1 MKEEKIAVCIT
12 AQTSSQRL
20 IDYGAEIAEQY
31 NSSLHILHVQKGD
44 SIFQNGETL
53 KLLTKLL
60 SYGDRCGGIV
70 HVLCDEDVPKC
81 IAQFA
86 KEEGITK
93 VIMGELPK
101 VEKKHTTKVQK
112 ETQFQKIIAMIPQK
126 VEVITVGQQ
135 DMICTE
141 LEQKIG

>member
-1 MKEEKIAVCIT
+1 MKKEKITVCIT
-12 AQTSSQRL
+12 AQTSSQKL
-20 IDYGAEIAEQY
+20 IDYGAEVAQQY
-31 NSSLHILHVQKGD
+31 NGSLHILHVQKGD

-112 ETQFQKIIAMIPQK
+112 ETQFQKIINALSLLYLLVMH
-126 VEVITVGQQ
+126 
-135 DMICTE
+135 
-141 LEQKIG
+141 

>member
-101 VEKKHTTKVQK
+101 VEKKYTTKVQK
-112 ETQFQKIIAMIPQK
+112 ETQFQKIINALPKDI
-126 VEVITVGQQ
+126 EVIIVNHQQ
-135 DMICTE
+135 TIQTE
-141 LEQKIG
+141 LKQKIG

>member
-12 AQTSSQRL
+12 AQTSSQKL
-20 IDYGAEIAEQY
+20 IDYGAEVAQQY
-31 NSSLHILHVQKGD
+31 NGSLHILHVQKGD

-101 VEKKHTTKVQK
+101 MEKKHTTKVQK
-112 ETQFQKIIAMIPQK
+112 ETQFQKIINALPKDI
-126 VEVITVGQQ
+126 EVIIAKHQQ
-135 DMICTE
+135 TIQTE
-141 LEQKIG
+141 LKQKIG

>member
-101 VEKKHTTKVQK
+101 EHTTKVQK
-112 ETQFQKIIAMIPQK
+112 ETQFQKIINALPKDI
-126 VEVITVGQQ
+126 EVIIVNHQQ
-135 DMICTE
+135 TIQTE
-141 LEQKIG
+141 LKQKIG

>member
-1 MKEEKIAVCIT
+1 MKKEKIAVCIT
-12 AQTSSQRL
+12 AQTSSQKL
-20 IDYGAEIAEQY
+20 IDYGAEVAQQY
-31 NSSLHILHVQKGD
+31 NGSLHILHVQKGD

-101 VEKKHTTKVQK
+101 VEKKYTTKVQK

>member
-1 MKEEKIAVCIT
+1 MKKEKIAVCIT

-20 IDYGAEIAEQY
+20 IDYGAEIAQQY
-31 NSSLHILHVQKGD
+31 NGSLHILHVQKGD
-44 SIFQNGETL
+44 SIFQNGQTL

-60 SYGDRCGGIV
+60 AYGDRCGGII
-70 HVLCDEDVPKC
+70 HVLCDQDVPKC
-81 IAQFA
+81 IGEFVRQ
-86 KEEGITK
+86 EGITK

-101 VEKKHTTKVQK
+101 LVVKKHFKAK
-112 ETQFQKIIAMIPQK
+112 EETQFQKIITMLPQQ

>member
-60 SYGDRCGGIV
+60 SYGDRCG
-70 HVLCDEDVPKC
+70 EDVPKC

-101 VEKKHTTKVQK
+101 VEKKYTTKVQK
-112 ETQFQKIIAMIPQK
+112 ETQFQKIINALPKDI
-126 VEVITVGQQ
+126 EVIIVNHQQ
-135 DMICTE
+135 TIQTE
-141 LEQKIG
+141 LKQKIG

>member
-1 MKEEKIAVCIT
+1 MKKEKIAVCIT

-20 IDYGAEIAEQY
+20 IDYGAEIAQQY
-31 NSSLHILHVQKGD
+31 NGSLHILHVQKGD
-44 SIFQNGETL
+44 SIFQNGQTL

-60 SYGDRCGGIV
+60 AYGDRCGGII
-70 HVLCDEDVPKC
+70 HVLCDQDVPKC
-81 IAQFA
+81 IGEFVRQ
-86 KEEGITK
+86 EGITK

-101 VEKKHTTKVQK
+101 LVVKKHFKEK
-112 ETQFQKIIAMIPQK
+112 EETQFQKIITMLPQQ

-135 DMICTE
+135 DIICTE

>member
-70 HVLCDEDVPKC
+70 NVLCDEDVPKC

-101 VEKKHTTKVQK
+101 MEKKHTTKVQK
-112 ETQFQKIIAMIPQK
+112 ETQFQKIINALPKHI
-126 VEVITVGQQ
+126 EVIIAKHQQ
-135 DMICTE
+135 TIQTE
-141 LEQKIG
+141 LKQKIG